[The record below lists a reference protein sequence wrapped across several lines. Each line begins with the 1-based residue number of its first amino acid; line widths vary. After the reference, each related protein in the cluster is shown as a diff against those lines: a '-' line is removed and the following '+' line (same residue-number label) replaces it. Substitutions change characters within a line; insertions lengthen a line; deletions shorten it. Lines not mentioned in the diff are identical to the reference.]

1 MHRKNRIER
10 ERCKQRDVNKA
21 SIRTARRKPCWRY
34 DRLFTTTAELL
45 VFCGC
50 SRAIVK
56 NPDLLPTTPL
66 WNVFVD
72 DFWGT
77 PLHHS
82 GSHKSYRPLCVLTFR
97 LNYLLSGLE
106 PFSYHLTNV
115 LLHAGVTAVYVLTVR
130 KAVVN
135 CARHVLLL
143 SGLLFAVHPIHAEA
157 VAGVVGRADVLA
169 CLFFLL
175 AIYLYVDYC
184 NARHRPHPPATL
196 NGRGGSARRTRR
208 WLYFA
213 GFVVCTAAS
222 MLSKEHG
229 VTVVAVCLVYD
240 VFIHQRLRPGQLL
253 ALHKV
258 CKFCHLHPCRA

>member
-1 MHRKNRIER
+1 M
-10 ERCKQRDVNKA
+10 
-21 SIRTARRKPCWRY
+21 
-34 DRLFTTTAELL
+34 
-45 VFCGC
+45 
-50 SRAIVK
+50 K
-56 NPDLLPTTPL
+56 NPDLLPATPL
-66 WNVFVD
+66 WNLFVD

-77 PLHHS
+77 PLRHS

-97 LNYLLSGLE
+97 LNYLLSALD

-135 CARHVLLL
+135 CPSDVLLV
-143 SGLLFAVHPIHAEA
+143 SGLLFAVHPVHAEA

-175 AIYLYVDYC
+175 AIHFYVDYC
-184 NARHRPHPPATL
+184 NARHHRQPPTL
-196 NGRGGSARRTRR
+196 NGCRPSAAARRDR
-208 WLYFA
+208 WFYFV
-213 GFVVCTAAS
+213 GFVLCTCAS

-229 VTVVAVCLVYD
+229 IAVVAVCLVYD
-240 VFIHQRLRPGQLL
+240 LFVHQRLRPNQLV

-258 CKFCHLHPCRA
+258 RLDSFVLFAML

>member
-1 MHRKNRIER
+1 M
-10 ERCKQRDVNKA
+10 
-21 SIRTARRKPCWRY
+21 Y
-34 DRLFTTTAELL
+34 DRLSQQQLSFLS
-45 VFCGC
+45 VVVY

-77 PLHHS
+77 PLRHS

-97 LNYLLSGLE
+97 LNYVLSGLE
-106 PFSYHLTNV
+106 PFGYHLTNV
-115 LLHAGVTAVYVLTVR
+115 LLHAGVTALYVLTVR

-135 CARHVLLL
+135 CSPDVLLL
-143 SGLLFAVHPIHAEA
+143 SGLLFAVHPVHAEA

-184 NARHRPHPPATL
+184 NARHRPHPAPPTV
-196 NGRGGSARRTRR
+196 NGRGSGRPRTR
-208 WLYFA
+208 WCYFA
-213 GFVVCTAAS
+213 GFVVCTAAA
-222 MLSKEHG
+222 MFSKEHG

-240 VFIHQRLRPGQLL
+240 LFIHQRLRPGQLL

-258 CKFCHLHPCRA
+258 

>member
-1 MHRKNRIER
+1 M
-10 ERCKQRDVNKA
+10 
-21 SIRTARRKPCWRY
+21 
-34 DRLFTTTAELL
+34 
-45 VFCGC
+45 
-50 SRAIVK
+50 K

-66 WNVFVD
+66 WNVFFD

-77 PLHHS
+77 PLRHS

-97 LNYLLSGLE
+97 LNYLLSGLD

-130 KAVVN
+130 KAVVD
-135 CARHVLLL
+135 CPSEVLLM
-143 SGLLFAVHPIHAEA
+143 SGLLFAVHPVHAEA

-175 AIYLYVDYC
+175 AINFYIDYC
-184 NARHRPHPPATL
+184 NARHSRQPATV
-196 NGRGGSARRTRR
+196 NGRRPYRTR
-208 WLYFA
+208 WLYLV
-213 GFVVCTAAS
+213 GFVLCTSAS

-229 VTVVAVCLVYD
+229 ITVVAVCLVYD
-240 VFIHQRLRPGQLL
+240 LFLHQRLRPTQLL

-258 CKFCHLHPCRA
+258 CRDFDN